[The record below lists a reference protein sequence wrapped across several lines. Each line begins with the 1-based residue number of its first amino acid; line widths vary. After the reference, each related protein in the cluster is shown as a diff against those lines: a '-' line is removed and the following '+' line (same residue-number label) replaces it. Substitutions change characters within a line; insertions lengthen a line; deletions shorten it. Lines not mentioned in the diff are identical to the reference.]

1 MLFNSANQGAA
12 NDRMGFARLFTLS
25 LIAPLLR
32 IDKPAPLPPYCP
44 ERKTGDSNR
53 MCDEFIHQG
62 LTHDPTVS
70 RRTFG
75 LGAAATAVALH
86 APAATAQAKV
96 VETDVNVPMA
106 SGVSDSALFYPE
118 GKGSWPAVLVWTDIL
133 GLRPVFREMG
143 QRLAAQG
150 YVVLVPNP
158 FYRNAKAPVVDGTF
172 DFSKPEDRAKVMPMA
187 AALTADA
194 NISDARSYV
203 AFLDA
208 QPQTD
213 KKKKMGVQGYCM
225 GGPLTFRTAATA
237 PDRVGAAATFHGG
250 GLVTDKP
257 DSPHLLIPKMK
268 AEVLCAVA
276 DNDDKRDSTA
286 KDTLKAAF
294 SAAHVTATVEV
305 YDGCNHGWTVRGS
318 QVYNE
323 AGAERAWAELL
334 ALYKRNLT

>member
-1 MLFNSANQGAA
+1 
-12 NDRMGFARLFTLS
+12 
-25 LIAPLLR
+25 
-32 IDKPAPLPPYCP
+32 
-44 ERKTGDSNR
+44 
-53 MCDEFIHQG
+53 MCDDMIHQG

-70 RRTFG
+70 RRVFLAGT
-75 LGAAATAVALH
+75 AATVVLSS
-86 APAATAQAKV
+86 TSMAQANV
-96 VETDVNVPMA
+96 VEKDVNVPMA
-106 SGVSDSALFYPE
+106 SGVSDSALFYPS
-118 GKGSWPAVLVWTDIL
+118 GKGTWPAVLVWTDIL

-143 QRLAAQG
+143 RRLAAEG

-158 FYRNAKAPVVDGTF
+158 FYRNAKAPVVDGSF

-194 NISDARSYV
+194 NISDAKAYT
-203 AFLDA
+203 AFLDQ

-237 PDRVGAAATFHGG
+237 ANRIGAAATFHGG

-257 DSPHLLIPKMK
+257 DSPYLMIPQMK
-268 AEVLCAVA
+268 AEVLCCVA
-276 DNDDKRDSTA
+276 DNDDKRDPTA
-286 KDTLKAAF
+286 KDKLKEKFA
-294 SAAHVTATVEV
+294 AAHLTATVEV

-323 AGAERAWAELL
+323 AGAERAWAERV
-334 ALYKRNLT
+334 ALYKRALS

>member
-1 MLFNSANQGAA
+1 
-12 NDRMGFARLFTLS
+12 
-25 LIAPLLR
+25 
-32 IDKPAPLPPYCP
+32 
-44 ERKTGDSNR
+44 
-53 MCDEFIHQG
+53 MCDDMIHQG

-70 RRTFG
+70 RRAFG
-75 LGAAATAVALH
+75 LGAAASVALQSTI
-86 APAATAQAKV
+86 AAAQAKV
-96 VETDVNVPMA
+96 VQKDVDVKME

-118 GKGSWPAVLVWTDIL
+118 GKGPWPAVLMWTDIL

-143 QRLAAQG
+143 ARLAAEG

-158 FYRNAKAPVVDGTF
+158 FYRNAKAPVVDGSF

-194 NISDARSYV
+194 NISDAKAYT

-208 QPQTD
+208 QPQTN

-237 PDRVGAAATFHGG
+237 ADRIGAAATFHGG
-250 GLVTDKP
+250 GLVSDKP

-276 DNDDKRDSTA
+276 DNDDKRDPTA
-286 KDTLKAAF
+286 KDKLKEAF
-294 SAAHVTATVEV
+294 AAAHLKATVEV
-305 YDGCNHGWTVRGS
+305 YEGCNHGWTVRGS

-323 AGAERAWAELL
+323 AGAERAWSELL
-334 ALYKRNLT
+334 ALYKRNLA

>member
-1 MLFNSANQGAA
+1 
-12 NDRMGFARLFTLS
+12 
-25 LIAPLLR
+25 
-32 IDKPAPLPPYCP
+32 
-44 ERKTGDSNR
+44 

-70 RRTFG
+70 RRTFMVNS
-75 LGAAATAVALH
+75 AATVVLSSTVAG
-86 APAATAQAKV
+86 AQSQTKV
-96 VETDVNVPMA
+96 VEKDVNVPMA
-106 SGVSDSALFYPE
+106 AGVSDSALFYPE
-118 GKGSWPAVLVWTDIL
+118 GKGPWHAVLVWTDIL

-143 QRLAAQG
+143 RRLAAQG

-158 FYRNAKAPVVDGTF
+158 FYRSAKAPVVDGAF
-172 DFSKPEDRAKVMPMA
+172 DFSKPEDRAKIMPMA

-194 NISDARSYV
+194 NMSDAKSYV
-203 AFLDA
+203 TFLDA
-208 QPQTD
+208 QPETN

-237 PDRVGAAATFHGG
+237 SERIGAAATFHGG

-276 DNDDKRDSTA
+276 DNDDKRDPTA
-286 KDTLKAAF
+286 KDKLKEGFA
-294 SAAHVTATVEV
+294 AAHLKATVEV
-305 YDGCNHGWTVRGS
+305 YEGCNHGWTVRGS

-323 AGAERAWAELL
+323 AGAERAWGELTV
-334 ALYKRNLT
+334 LYKHNLA

>member
-1 MLFNSANQGAA
+1 
-12 NDRMGFARLFTLS
+12 
-25 LIAPLLR
+25 
-32 IDKPAPLPPYCP
+32 
-44 ERKTGDSNR
+44 
-53 MCDEFIHQG
+53 MCDDMIHQG

-70 RRTFG
+70 RRAFG
-75 LGAAATAVALH
+75 LGAAATLVLSSSVA
-86 APAATAQAKV
+86 AAQGKV
-96 VETDVNVPMA
+96 VQKDVDVPMA
-106 SGVSDSALFYPE
+106 SGVADSALFYPE
-118 GKGSWPAVLVWTDIL
+118 GKGRWPAVLVWTDIL

-143 QRLAAQG
+143 QRLAAEG

-158 FYRNAKAPVVDGTF
+158 FYRNAKAPVVDGSF

-194 NISDARSYV
+194 NISDAKSYV

-213 KKKKMGVQGYCM
+213 RKKKMGVQGYCM

-237 PDRVGAAATFHGG
+237 PERIGAAATFHGG

-276 DNDDKRDSTA
+276 DNDDKRDPAA
-286 KDTLKAAF
+286 KDKLKEGFA
-294 SAAHVTATVEV
+294 AAHLKATVEV
-305 YDGCNHGWTVRGS
+305 YEGCNHGWTVRGS

-323 AGAERAWAELL
+323 AGAERAWGELT
-334 ALYKRNLT
+334 ALYKRNLA

>member
-1 MLFNSANQGAA
+1 
-12 NDRMGFARLFTLS
+12 
-25 LIAPLLR
+25 
-32 IDKPAPLPPYCP
+32 
-44 ERKTGDSNR
+44 
-53 MCDEFIHQG
+53 MCDDLIHQG

-70 RRTFG
+70 RRAFG
-75 LGAAATAVALH
+75 LAAAATVVLSSTAVA
-86 APAATAQAKV
+86 AQAKV
-96 VETDVNVPMA
+96 VEKDVNVPMA

-118 GKGSWPAVLVWTDIL
+118 GKGSWPAVLIWTDIL

-143 QRLAAQG
+143 RRLAAEG
-150 YVVLVPNP
+150 YTVLVPNP

-187 AALTADA
+187 QALTADA
-194 NISDARSYV
+194 NISDAKSYV

-257 DSPHLLIPKMK
+257 DSPHLLIPQMK
-268 AEVLCAVA
+268 AEFVCAVA
-276 DNDDKRDSTA
+276 DNDDKRDPAA
-286 KDTLKAAF
+286 KDKLKEAFAAAHLKAK
-294 SAAHVTATVEV
+294 VEV
-305 YDGCNHGWTVRGS
+305 YEGCSHGWTVRGS

-323 AGAERAWAELL
+323 AGAEKAWAELT
-334 ALYKRNLT
+334 ALYKRNLV

>member
-1 MLFNSANQGAA
+1 
-12 NDRMGFARLFTLS
+12 
-25 LIAPLLR
+25 
-32 IDKPAPLPPYCP
+32 
-44 ERKTGDSNR
+44 
-53 MCDEFIHQG
+53 MCDDLIHQG
-62 LTHDPTVS
+62 LIHDPTVS
-70 RRTFG
+70 RRAFG
-75 LGAAATAVALH
+75 LGAAATIMLSSSM
-86 APAATAQAKV
+86 AAAEVKV
-96 VETDVNVPMA
+96 VQKDVDVPMA

-158 FYRNAKAPVVDGTF
+158 FYRNAKAPVVDGSF

-194 NISDARSYV
+194 NISDAQSYV

-208 QPQTD
+208 QPQTN

-237 PDRVGAAATFHGG
+237 PERIGAAATFHGG

-268 AEVLCAVA
+268 AEILCAVA
-276 DNDDKRDSTA
+276 DNDDKRDPAA
-286 KDTLKAAF
+286 KDKLKDGFA
-294 SAAHVTATVEV
+294 AAHLKATVEV
-305 YDGCNHGWTVRGS
+305 YEGCNHGWTVRGS

-323 AGAERAWAELL
+323 AGAERAWAELT
-334 ALYKRNLT
+334 ALYKRNLA